1 MQKSPLDPDVADA
14 APDFDAVD
22 RGQLDLLASECE
34 GLCDL

>member
-1 MQKSPLDPDVADA
+1 MSPMR
-14 APDFDAVD
+14 PDFDAVD